1 MKLLEALN
9 IATNTLVFAVD
20 DLLSQ
25 PLLSP
30 AEQQAT
36 RMMEAAAE
44 RLGAFAEALANEKK
58 EESTD
63 ALQITERTESSTGD

>member
-1 MKLLEALN
+1 MQLVDALY
-9 IATNTLVFAVD
+9 IAVNTLVFAVD
-20 DLLSQ
+20 DLLSRPQ
-25 PLLSP
+25 SP

-36 RMMEAAAE
+36 RMMQAAAE